1 MSAKLFLYLFV
12 SVIVIFSIDSVN
24 INGIF
29 KKNKVF
35 QARIF
40 YFLLALCMIELL
52 TNFLYNLFEASKF
65 M

>member
-1 MSAKLFLYLFV
+1 MSAKFFLYLFS
-12 SVIVIFSIDSVN
+12 SVIVVFAIDSIN

-40 YFLLALCMIELL
+40 YFIMALCMIELL
-52 TNFLYNLFEASKF
+52 TNFLYNLFEATKF